1 MTMDHEIHYYVGN
14 EELFEDSVFTI
25 DEVFN
30 DSTQYL
36 FVRNQE
42 EKDYYS
48 GLQLMYGRSMC
59 ILTLGDWRR
68 RLRMSDLREHY
79 TKTGRIVVS
88 KEELFRMPTTYYA
101 THAILKF
108 TDI

>member
-1 MTMDHEIHYYVGN
+1 MDHEIHYYVGN
-14 EELFEDSVFTI
+14 DELFVDSTFTI

-48 GLQLMYGRSMC
+48 GLQLMYGRTMH
-59 ILTLGDWRR
+59 ILTREEWFE
-68 RLRMSDLREHY
+68 RLRVHY
-79 TKTGRIVVS
+79 ERTAYEKTGKLS
-88 KEELFRMPTTYYA
+88 NQDLQDRMPMTYYA
-101 THAILKF
+101 THEILKF
-108 TDI
+108 TSI

>member
-1 MTMDHEIHYYVGN
+1 MNHEIHYYVGN
-14 EELFEDSVFTI
+14 DELFVDSTFTI

-48 GLQLMYGRSMC
+48 GLQLMYGRTMY
-59 ILTLGDWRR
+59 IIT
-68 RLRMSDLREHY
+68 REEWAAKVKQAPEFY
-79 TKTGRIVVS
+79 
-88 KEELFRMPTTYYA
+88 MPMTYYA
-101 THAILKF
+101 THEILKF
-108 TDI
+108 IEV